1 MKYYFSI
8 GVEFHSFI
16 LGCPETKC
24 QPILTLPLKWFSS
37 YQSKKLFFVTFNGL
51 KYVNQV
57 LSNLMS
63 IPNASSS
70 LKYIFKNFSKQED
83 NFYFNYTIDGI
94 SLIKLS
100 IKDFI

>member
-24 QPILTLPLKWFSS
+24 QPILTLPLKWFSN
-37 YQSKKLFFVTFNGL
+37 YQTKKLFFVTFNGL

-57 LSNLMS
+57 LSNLMN
-63 IPNASSS
+63 IPSASSS

-94 SLIKLS
+94 PLIKLS

>member
-8 GVEFHSFI
+8 GVEFHPFI

-24 QPILTLPLKWFSS
+24 QPILILPLKWFSN

-57 LSNLMS
+57 LNNLIN
-63 IPNASSS
+63 IPSASSS

-83 NFYFNYTIDGI
+83 HFYFNYTIDRI
-94 SLIKLS
+94 PLIKLS

>member
-24 QPILTLPLKWFSS
+24 QPILPLPLKWFSS

-57 LSNLMS
+57 LSNLMN
-63 IPNASSS
+63 IPSASSS

>member
-24 QPILTLPLKWFSS
+24 QPILTLPLKRFSS

-57 LSNLMS
+57 LNNLKLMN
-63 IPNASSS
+63 IPSASSS
-70 LKYIFKNFSKQED
+70 LKYMLKKI
-83 NFYFNYTIDGI
+83 
-94 SLIKLS
+94 
-100 IKDFI
+100 